1 MYLIPFGGSAWDGNV
16 IYTRE
21 SFDDESALPKDNL

>member
-16 IYTRE
+16 IYMRE
-21 SFDDESALPKDNL
+21 SFDGESALPKDNL